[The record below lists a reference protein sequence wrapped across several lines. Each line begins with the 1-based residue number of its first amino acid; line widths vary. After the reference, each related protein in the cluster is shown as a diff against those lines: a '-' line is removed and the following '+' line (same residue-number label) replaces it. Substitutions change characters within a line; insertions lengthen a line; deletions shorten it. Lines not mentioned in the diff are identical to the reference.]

1 MNKNISTISF
11 CSIFIFSYN
20 LQASDFNTN
29 SPQLPDNYQLT
40 PRRTHVLIARH
51 THGYGTPCFNNH
63 CGAAPKVLSSY
74 EHLENQPSRQ
84 TNPTTSF
91 LSDIIATTQKPT

>member
-20 LQASDFNTN
+20 LQASDSNTN
-29 SPQLPDNYQLT
+29 FPQLPYDHQLT

-51 THGYGTPCFNNH
+51 THGYGTPCFKNH
-63 CGAAPKVLSSY
+63 CGPAPKVLSSE
-74 EHLENQPSRQ
+74 EHLRNQPLRE
-84 TNPTTSF
+84 TNPITSF